1 MMNSNTFWRTVIS
14 GLIAT
19 FVMAMTSFLQGGI
32 GLPAIDIGHI
42 LKETFNHVH
51 GEQVYS
57 LFWGNAAFNIGGI
70 LVALIWVAFL
80 QKRIPGNWFIQG
92 IIFGILISLLA
103 GLVISPLFA
112 RAAGETFGIFYL
124 NTWIP
129 GLIILAGIVMHIS
142 YGVTLTLCLK
152 VAGIDKKTLETH

>member
-1 MMNSNTFWRTVIS
+1 MSSSTFWRTVIS

-19 FVMAMTSFLQGGI
+19 FVMTMVSFLQGGI

-42 LKETFNHVH
+42 LKETFNYVH
-51 GEQVYS
+51 GVEVYS
-57 LFWGNAAFNIGGI
+57 LIWGNAAFNIGGI
-70 LVALIWVAFL
+70 LMALAWVAFL

-92 IIFGILISLLA
+92 IILGILISLFT

-112 RAAGETFGIFYL
+112 RAAGESFGIFYL

-129 GLIILAGIVMHIS
+129 GLIILAGMVMHIS
-142 YGVTLTLCLK
+142 YGLTLTLCLK
-152 VAGIDKKTLETH
+152 IAGVDNENL

>member
-1 MMNSNTFWRTVIS
+1 MNSNTFIRTVIC
-14 GLIAT
+14 GFIAT
-19 FVMAMTSFLQGGI
+19 FTMAMVSFLQGGI

-51 GEQVYS
+51 GAEVYT
-57 LFWGNAAFNIGGI
+57 LIWGNAAFNIGGI
-70 LVALIWVAFL
+70 LMALIWVVFL

-92 IIFGILISLLA
+92 IIYGILISLLA

-112 RAAGETFGIFYL
+112 RAAGESFGIFYM

-129 GLIILAGIVMHIS
+129 GLILLAGVVMHLS
-142 YGVTLTLCLK
+142 YGIALTLSLK
-152 VAGIDKKTLETH
+152 IAGVERGGA

>member
-1 MMNSNTFWRTVIS
+1 MMTSSTFWRTVIS

-19 FVMAMTSFLQGGI
+19 FVMAMISFLQGGI

-42 LKETFNHVH
+42 LKQTFNHVH
-51 GEQVYS
+51 GQEVYS
-57 LFWGNAAFNIGGI
+57 LMWGNAAFNIGGI
-70 LVALIWVAFL
+70 LMALFWVAFL

-92 IIFGILISLLA
+92 IIYGILITLFA

-124 NTWIP
+124 NTWVP
-129 GLIILAGIVMHIS
+129 GLLMLAGVVMHIG
-142 YGVTLTLCLK
+142 YGVTLSICLK
-152 VAGIDKKTLETH
+152 VAGVNS

>member
-1 MMNSNTFWRTVIS
+1 MITASTFWRTVFS

-57 LFWGNAAFNIGGI
+57 LIWGNAAFNIGGI
-70 LVALIWVAFL
+70 LMALIWVTFL

-92 IIFGILISLLA
+92 LIYGTLISLIA
-103 GLVISPLFA
+103 GLIISPLFA
-112 RAAGETFGIFYL
+112 RAAGETIGIFYM

-129 GLIILAGIVMHIS
+129 GLILLAGVLMHLS
-142 YGVTLTLCLK
+142 YGITLTLCLK
-152 VAGIDKKTLETH
+152 VAGVEGLK

>member
-1 MMNSNTFWRTVIS
+1 MSSNTFIKTVIS
-14 GLIAT
+14 GFIAT
-19 FVMAMTSFLQGGI
+19 FTMAMVSFLQGGI

-51 GEQVYS
+51 GYEVYT
-57 LFWGNAAFNIGGI
+57 LIWGNAAFNIGGI
-70 LVALIWVAFL
+70 LMALIWVAFL
-80 QKRIPGNWFIQG
+80 QKRIPGNWLIQG
-92 IIFGILISLLA
+92 ILYGILITLVA

-129 GLIILAGIVMHIS
+129 GLLILAGILMHVT
-142 YGVTLTLCLK
+142 YGVILTLSLK
-152 VAGIDKKTLETH
+152 VAGVDPKSS